1 MLGTTID
8 LITDRPDG
16 SFVLYL
22 IEQGPWSSDAMTHL
36 HAIQD
41 RVYACFD
48 LAVDGRLAAGHPDSS
63 GRPVVIRVDAY
74 DTPAGKVAGFVRFLA
89 DVIAGSPD
97 HQDALRRSPHVTSID
112 FECVEKHLRRGGQ
125 GAS

>member
-1 MLGTTID
+1 MFGTAID

-16 SFVLYL
+16 TFVLYL
-22 IEQGPWSSDAMTHL
+22 IEQGPWTSDALTHL

-48 LAVDGRLAAGHPDSS
+48 LVVDGELAAGHPDSS

-74 DTPAGKVAGFVRFLA
+74 DTPPGKVAGFVRFLA
-89 DVIAGSPD
+89 DVIVGSPR
-97 HQDALRRSPHVTSID
+97 HQDALRRSPHVTAID
-112 FECVEKHLRRGGQ
+112 FECVEKRRRRGGEP
-125 GAS
+125 AS

>member
-1 MLGTTID
+1 MFGTAID

-22 IEQGPWSSDAMTHL
+22 IEQGPWSADAMTHL

-48 LAVDGRLAAGHPDSS
+48 LVVEGQLAKGHPDSS
-63 GRPVVIRVDAY
+63 GRAVVIRVDAY
-74 DTPAGKVAGFVRFLA
+74 GTPPGKVAGFIRFLA
-89 DVIAGSPD
+89 ELIARSPD
-97 HQDALRRSPHVTSID
+97 HQDALRRSPHVASIG
-112 FECVEKHLRRGGQ
+112 FECGEKSLRRGGEP
-125 GAS
+125 AS